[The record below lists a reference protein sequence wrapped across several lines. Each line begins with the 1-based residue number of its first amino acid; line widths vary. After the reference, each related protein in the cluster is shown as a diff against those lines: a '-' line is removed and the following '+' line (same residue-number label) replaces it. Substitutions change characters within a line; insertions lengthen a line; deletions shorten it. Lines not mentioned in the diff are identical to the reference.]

1 MEQKEEESGGFE
13 DARRDREPRNADG
26 FQKLEEA
33 KKRIPSWHLQKEADA
48 SADAWL

>member
-1 MEQKEEESGGFE
+1 MEQREEESGGFE
-13 DARRDREPRNADG
+13 DARRDREPRSADG

-48 SADAWL
+48 SADA